1 MGAGCWGDGV
11 RQRALHLRS
20 IKENFFLGER
30 FHRQR
35 ACAPHMVLPQTSH
48 ISGDVAVRST
58 AEGSAVAIMSRA
70 FIKEPDGE
78 DAVAELPDRQ
88 ISLHPN
94 LVTAEGLAQIE
105 EELARLQ
112 REHAA
117 AQAAGDRVATA
128 RAARELRYWNARRAS
143 AQLAPP
149 CEDSTRVHFDSTV
162 TIVRDDGRRQTFRIV
177 GEDEADPARGTLSHV
192 SPVARALFGK
202 EVGDTIRAGQS
213 DAEIVEIV

>member
-88 ISLHPN
+88 ISLLPKRRATASRPRERRANCGTGMRDAPALN
-94 LVTAEGLAQIE
+94 LRPLAKTRRACI
-105 EELARLQ
+105 LAR
-112 REHAA
+112 
-117 AQAAGDRVATA
+117 
-128 RAARELRYWNARRAS
+128 
-143 AQLAPP
+143 P
-149 CEDSTRVHFDSTV
+149 
-162 TIVRDDGRRQTFRIV
+162 
-177 GEDEADPARGTLSHV
+177 
-192 SPVARALFGK
+192 
-202 EVGDTIRAGQS
+202 
-213 DAEIVEIV
+213 